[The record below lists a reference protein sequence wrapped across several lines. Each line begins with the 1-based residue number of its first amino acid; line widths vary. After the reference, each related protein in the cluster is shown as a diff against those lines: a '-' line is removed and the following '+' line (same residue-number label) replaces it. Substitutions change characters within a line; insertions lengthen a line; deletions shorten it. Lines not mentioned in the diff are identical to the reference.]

1 MPASTNPILSRK
13 LLAVLYLE
21 FALTGTVTTL
31 LGPLIPHLMK
41 RCAISDANAG
51 LLIAAQFGGGLVG
64 ALFANRNL
72 RGSLMAGMPLI
83 SIGVGALLFSP
94 CRLSYFCTACYGVGL
109 GLTMAAIN
117 LIVAG
122 RRSEQRASSL
132 TLLNFVWAAGA
143 LSSPML
149 VEWARRF
156 QILPESLLGL
166 GVAGLVLWSATIL
179 GNLSLA
185 PAHETRSQGSWRSP
199 SLLFFGALLFLY
211 VGVETSVGDW
221 TALYAMRVQHAND
234 SVAASSVACFWLALL
249 AGRLLHAALLTRI
262 PETLIYWLSLAVA
275 LGGMLLYLLSHSS
288 VQILLAAAVTAL
300 GLAPIF
306 PLIVSRASDSLLACR
321 NSGWVFSSASL
332 GGALVPWLTGQTSA
346 RFGSL
351 RVAFLVPAAAAMF
364 IVALSLAGLG
374 VKRSRSKFA
383 GSSVPPSGT
392 RDQGTTG
399 SLDAD
404 TP

>member
-1 MPASTNPILSRK
+1 VSASANSRLSAK

-21 FALTGTVTTL
+21 FALTGTVTAL
-31 LGPLIPHLMK
+31 LGPLLPHLMK
-41 RCAISDANAG
+41 RCAMSDGNAG
-51 LLIAAQFGGGLVG
+51 LLIAAQFSGGFVG

-83 SIGVGALLFSP
+83 SIGISALLFSP
-94 CRLSYFCTACYGVGL
+94 CSLTYFWTVCYGVGL

-122 RRSEQRASSL
+122 RQSERRASSL

-143 LSSPML
+143 LSAPMQ

-166 GVAGLVLWSATIL
+166 GVAGLALWLATIL
-179 GNLSLA
+179 GNLSL
-185 PAHETRSQGSWRSP
+185 PPVHETRSVGSWRSP

-221 TALYAMRVQHAND
+221 TALYAMRVQHARD
-234 SVAASSVACFWLALL
+234 SVASSAVACFWLALL
-249 AGRLLHAALLTRI
+249 SGRLLHTALLRRI

-275 LGGMLLYLLSHSS
+275 LAGTLLYLLSHSS
-288 VQILLAAAVTAL
+288 LQILLAAAVTAL

-306 PLIVSRASDSLLACR
+306 PLIVSRASDSLLSCR

-332 GGALVPWLTGQTSA
+332 GGALVPWLTGEASA
-346 RFGSL
+346 RSGSL
-351 RVAFLVPAAAAMF
+351 RVAFLVPAAAAVLIM
-364 IVALSLAGLG
+364 ALSVARVGIG
-374 VKRSRSKFA
+374 RSRGKGA
-383 GSSVPPSGT
+383 ESSGLVFS
-392 RDQGTTG
+392 RQTG
-399 SLDAD
+399 EDRE
-404 TP
+404 

>member
-1 MPASTNPILSRK
+1 
-13 LLAVLYLE
+13 VLYVQ

-31 LGPLIPHLMK
+31 LGPLLPHLMK
-41 RCAISDANAG
+41 RCAMSDANAG
-51 LLIAAQFGGGLVG
+51 LLIAAQFAGGFVG

-72 RGSLMAGMPLI
+72 RFSVMAGMPLI
-83 SIGVGALLFSP
+83 SIGTGALLFTP
-94 CRLSYFCTACYGVGL
+94 CSLSYFCTACYGVGL

-122 RRSEQRASSL
+122 SQSKQRASSL

-143 LSSPML
+143 LSSPIL

-166 GVAGLVLWSATIL
+166 SVVGLVLWLTTIL
-179 GNLSLA
+179 GSLSL
-185 PAHETRSQGSWRSP
+185 PPVPETPTDRSWYSP
-199 SLLFFGALLFLY
+199 SLLFYGALLFLY

-221 TALYAMRVQHAND
+221 TALYATRVQHAND
-234 SVAASSVACFWLALL
+234 SVAASSVACFWLSLL
-249 AGRLLHAALLTRI
+249 AGRLLHAGLLRRI
-262 PETLIYWLSLAVA
+262 PETVIYWLSLAVA
-275 LGGMLLYLLSHSS
+275 LGGMLLYLFSYSS

-332 GGALVPWLTGQTSA
+332 GGALVPWLTGKTSA

-351 RVAFLVPAAAAMF
+351 RVAFLVPAAAAVV
-364 IVALSLAGLG
+364 IIALSVARLG
-374 VKRSRSKFA
+374 PGHSQSKFA
-383 GSSVPPSGT
+383 ARLSP
-392 RDQGTTG
+392 
-399 SLDAD
+399 
-404 TP
+404 